1 MTSQR
6 AQAYGRVLATIEDMA
21 AAKLFEPEQQRIRE
35 AADTLL
41 FSETIDAPGA
51 RAALGDI
58 EELTRHLIDS
68 DRWVEERALGL
79 ADDVA
84 GCGPVAQ
91 YA

>member
-6 AQAYGRVLATIEDMA
+6 AQAYGRVLATLQDMA
-21 AAKLFEPEQQRIRE
+21 VAKLFTPELERIRD

-41 FSETIDAPGA
+41 FSESIDAPGA
-51 RAALGDI
+51 REALGDI
-58 EELTRHLIDS
+58 EALTRHLVDA
-68 DRWVEERALGL
+68 DRWTDERARGL

-84 GCGPVAQ
+84 ACGPVAQ